1 MLSLTSS
8 DRNRLGFTGFYW
20 VYKKVYLVEL
30 AEGKASRDV
39 QVDFRL
45 GERSAGVDGALVAAE
60 ATRQRRLVVSRIGGV
75 FDIQLGFLPA
85 VVGCDQVSLPLRR

>member
-1 MLSLTSS
+1 M
-8 DRNRLGFTGFYW
+8 
-20 VYKKVYLVEL
+20 EL

-85 VVGCDQVSLPLRR
+85 VVGCDQVSLPLRRWRKKNTMISSLRFYWVLD